1 MLPHIHLKDI
11 KKGNRRRKIRSHH
24 IRILSAKKRS
34 TKATKHIGARNNT
47 VYIQPKKKEREKE
60 KEKINKHKNP
70 W

>member
-11 KKGNRRRKIRSHH
+11 KKKSNRRRKIRRHH

-47 VYIQPKKKEREKE
+47 VYIQPKKREK
-60 KEKINKHKNP
+60 KKK
-70 W
+70 